1 MQQRL
6 CERLIVATPAQPV
19 FELLCAEAVI
29 KLVITE
35 RLVMQIFRDAVLRQQ
50 HFQLVVAE
58 PLETD
63 IILMH
68 GLLAMVRPPA
78 AFLAEQRQQ
87 AADQITAHAEV
98 PDVIVAECLLA
109 SKDDELVV

>member
-19 FELLCAEAVI
+19 LELLRAEAVI
-29 KLVITE
+29 SLVVTE
-35 RLVMQIFRDAVLRQQ
+35 RFVVQVFRDAVLRQQ
-50 HFQLVVAE
+50 RRELVVAE

-63 IILMH
+63 VILMH
-68 GLLAMVRPPA
+68 GLLAMVRPPVT
-78 AFLAEQRQQ
+78 FLAEQRQQ
-87 AADQITAHAEV
+87 AADQITANSEV
-98 PDVIVAECLLA
+98 LDVIVAERLLA